1 MQTEEH
7 PMGNEQ
13 GFAEDLNALIRK
25 YIDAGADP
33 QDIVDELTRESNLV
47 FGHYNLE
54 IYLEAKPISRG

>member
-1 MQTEEH
+1 
-7 PMGNEQ
+7 MGNEQ
-13 GFAEDLNALIRK
+13 NFAEELNALIKK

-54 IYLEAKPISRG
+54 IYLEAKPIAGE

>member
-1 MQTEEH
+1 
-7 PMGNEQ
+7 MGNEQ
-13 GFAEDLNALIRK
+13 SFAEELNALIKK

-54 IYLEAKPISRG
+54 IYLEAKPIAGE

>member
-1 MQTEEH
+1 
-7 PMGNEQ
+7 MGNEQ
-13 GFAEDLNALIRK
+13 GFAEELNALIKK

-54 IYLEAKPISRG
+54 IYLEARPIARG

>member
-1 MQTEEH
+1 
-7 PMGNEQ
+7 MGNEQ
-13 GFAEDLNALIRK
+13 NFAEELNALIKK

-54 IYLEAKPISRG
+54 IYLEAKPVAGE

>member
-1 MQTEEH
+1 
-7 PMGNEQ
+7 MGNEQ

-54 IYLEAKPISRG
+54 IYLEAKPIARG